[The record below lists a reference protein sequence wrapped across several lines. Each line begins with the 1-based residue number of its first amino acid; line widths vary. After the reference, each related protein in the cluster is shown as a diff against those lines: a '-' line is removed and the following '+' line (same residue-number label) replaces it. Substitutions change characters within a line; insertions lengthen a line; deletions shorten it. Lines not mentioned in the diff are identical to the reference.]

1 MCSCVVLSVCV
12 YGDVCVCVCVRLKV
26 NTSNEQFFHKQRGEV
41 MDDCFS
47 LSSSV
52 FIIFSSMNMNDFGN
66 LE

>member
-1 MCSCVVLSVCV
+1 MCSSVCMCIW
-12 YGDVCVCVCVRLKV
+12 GCVCVCVCVRLKV

-52 FIIFSSMNMNDFGN
+52 FIIFSSMNINDFGN